1 MAIDLFC
8 YTTDSS
14 VAVEQ
19 TVDLLKKTHQGL
31 FFERFLISDVR
42 DVTAVGKQMALDFG
56 LAAKCLFLVRL
67 NDKGASDLI
76 STVTFV
82 LKTTFGIDKLLIL
95 HEGETPI

>member
-14 VAVEQ
+14 VAVKQ
-19 TVDLLKKTHQGL
+19 MVDVLKKKHQGL
-31 FFERFLISDVR
+31 FFERFLISEVR
-42 DVTAVGKQMALDFG
+42 DVTAAGKQIALDFG
-56 LAAKCLFLVRL
+56 LAPKCLFLVRL
-67 NDKGASDLI
+67 NDKSAADLI

-82 LKTTFGIDKLLIL
+82 LKTAFGIEKLLIL